1 MYSVGQIIS
10 KNRKKKGYSQPELA
24 TALKKEGINISYKT
38 ISSWEKN
45 GSDPS
50 VTTFLT
56 LCKILEIT
64 DVYEDYFGV
73 NPGNPLSTLND
84 AGKEKVLE
92 YAALIK
98 ESGKYEKDTAEI
110 LPFPTRPIRL
120 YSTMVSAGA
129 GNFLEGEEYEM
140 VEVGD
145 EVPADADFGVKI
157 TGDSMEP
164 RFINH
169 QTVWVHQQDS
179 ISNGEIGIFCL
190 NDMSYCKKLQD
201 DKDGLFLISLNKKY
215 EPKPVTKHDSF
226 KIFGKVLV

>member
-92 YAALIK
+92 YAALLK
-98 ESGKYEKDTAEI
+98 ESGKYEKDTV
-110 LPFPTRPIRL
+110 T
-120 YSTMVSAGA
+120 
-129 GNFLEGEEYEM
+129 
-140 VEVGD
+140 
-145 EVPADADFGVKI
+145 DF
-157 TGDSMEP
+157 
-164 RFINH
+164 
-169 QTVWVHQQDS
+169 
-179 ISNGEIGIFCL
+179 
-190 NDMSYCKKLQD
+190 MSC
-201 DKDGLFLISLNKKY
+201 
-215 EPKPVTKHDSF
+215 H
-226 KIFGKVLV
+226 

>member
-10 KNRKKKGYSQPELA
+10 NNRKKKGYSQPELA
-24 TALKKEGINISYKT
+24 AALEKEGISISYKT

-64 DVYEDYFGV
+64 DVYEEYFGV
-73 NPGNPLSTLND
+73 NPGNPLSSLND

-92 YAALIK
+92 YAALLK
-98 ESGKYEKDTAEI
+98 ESGKYEKEIAEI

-120 YSTMVSAGA
+120 YSTMVSAGT

-140 VEVGD
+140 VE
-145 EVPADADFGVKI
+145 
-157 TGDSMEP
+157 S
-164 RFINH
+164 
-169 QTVWVHQQDS
+169 
-179 ISNGEIGIFCL
+179 
-190 NDMSYCKKLQD
+190 
-201 DKDGLFLISLNKKY
+201 
-215 EPKPVTKHDSF
+215 
-226 KIFGKVLV
+226 